1 MDIPE
6 GYIRRVTSTIPFGY
20 EISDIQGWLQPIQEQ
35 LDSLKFISDMIANEE
50 ISLRMGAEWLEY
62 KTGRQISARGLQ
74 KHIDKTYGSRQ
85 ERLGNIS

>member
-6 GYIRRVTSTIPFGY
+6 NYIRRVTSTIPFGY
-20 EISDIQGWLQPIQEQ
+20 KLSDIDGWLEPIEEE
-35 LDSLKFISDMIANEE
+35 LKSLKLISDMIANEE
-50 ISLRMGAEWLEY
+50 ISLRMGSEWLEY
-62 KTGRQISARGLQ
+62 KTKRQLSPRGLQ